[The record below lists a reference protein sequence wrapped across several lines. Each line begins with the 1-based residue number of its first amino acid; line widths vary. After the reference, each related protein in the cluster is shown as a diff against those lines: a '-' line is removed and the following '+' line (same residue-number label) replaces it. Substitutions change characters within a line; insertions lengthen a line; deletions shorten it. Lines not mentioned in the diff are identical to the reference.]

1 MNTSTLVPGTHY
13 ITISYGNLSSS
24 ASFILE
30 GLPPLVPEIDQLYVL
45 EKDIAISIHWTA
57 NTTFLRPISSYT
69 LQVSS
74 TTAFNQTLTLTNTS
88 YILRMGVA
96 RGHTYVFQVRA
107 MNAYGS
113 GNYSDSRSLT
123 VPNSGLVVPWWAW
136 LIVALLLLL
145 ALLLCCVFCCCLF
158 CCFKKA
164 KQQTYIVK
172 EYKADTGKNF
182 EAAEEYQ
189 TTISI

>member
-1 MNTSTLVPGTHY
+1 MITPHHTTPHITTHH
-13 ITISYGNLSSS
+13 TT
-24 ASFILE
+24 

-123 VPNSGLVVPWWAW
+123 VPNSGLLVPWWAW

-172 EYKADTGKNF
+172 EYSKPKRSPRDPDTLLPLPLPPS
-182 EAAEEYQ
+182 Q
-189 TTISI
+189 